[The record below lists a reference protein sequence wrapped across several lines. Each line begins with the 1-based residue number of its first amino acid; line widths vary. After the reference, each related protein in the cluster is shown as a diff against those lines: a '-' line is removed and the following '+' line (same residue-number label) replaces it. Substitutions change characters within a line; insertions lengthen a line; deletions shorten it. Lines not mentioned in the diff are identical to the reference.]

1 MTDPTDPSGLDSAA
15 QGPAQDQPDPS
26 AFSTRNAEQ
35 TEQTEK
41 TETPEATAGTEEV
54 HGQDAHA
61 TAQTPA
67 KSAGSGA
74 GFRAKGSWSNRS
86 NFRKR
91 FQPAP
96 AGPSVVARYGLMRYV
111 GEFTHQLSVP
121 LLPGRKIVVRTDR
134 GVEMAEIVA
143 PVEREATEQC
153 GPRVLLGDK
162 LTEFLKTAGP
172 DFPFRRTGK
181 VLRLANQQDEVD
193 FRHLESSA
201 REEIKYCRSR
211 IKEKN
216 LQMKVVTAEHLLGG
230 GRIIYY
236 FTAEKR
242 VDFRDLVRDL
252 ASQFRTRIE
261 MRQVG
266 ARDEARLVGDYER
279 CGQMCCCRGF
289 LKMLQPVSM
298 RMAKVQKATLD
309 PAKISGRC
317 GRLMCCLRYEDKA
330 YSVLRKNL
338 PNRNT
343 WLRTKDYLGKVADVQ
358 IITQLVRLLLSD
370 GTSVAV
376 GVDEIVERDMKLP
389 TEEQLREATAKHAAL
404 RRNAMAVPGVE
415 FNFKNDDKQK
425 KTQAKPSE
433 ASAQASGEQS
443 SRGQQNNDSAK
454 PAKKRRRRRR
464 RKK

>member
-67 KSAGSGA
+67 KSAGSRA

-389 TEEQLREATAKHAAL
+389 TEEQLREATAKHAA
-404 RRNAMAVPGVE
+404 
-415 FNFKNDDKQK
+415 
-425 KTQAKPSE
+425 
-433 ASAQASGEQS
+433 
-443 SRGQQNNDSAK
+443 
-454 PAKKRRRRRR
+454 
-464 RKK
+464 